1 MATIA
6 ITGSTDGI
14 GRAAV
19 RRLLAGGHTVV
30 LHARSEARGA
40 PVAEELGRLGSV
52 RLVTGDLADLDQVR
66 ALADALG
73 QQGDLD
79 VLVHNAGVWPPE
91 GAPPSRQGHELA
103 FAVNALAPHLL
114 TALLHDRVRERL
126 VFLGSGMVGSGRVDP
141 DDLGSPRPPRRAYAD
156 SKALDVVLAL
166 AWTRRLPHL
175 RVGAVDPGWV
185 RTKLASPGAP
195 GDVEDGAERVARA
208 AAGDWPGGYT
218 AGRSRAR
225 TPRALE
231 DPGLQDRVLA
241 AMDRLAGVA
250 TSRG

>member
-1 MATIA
+1 VATIA

-14 GRAAV
+14 GRAAA
-19 RRLLAGGHTVV
+19 RRLLAGGHAVV

-40 PVAEELGRLGSV
+40 PVAEELGRLGDV
-52 RLVTGDLADLDQVR
+52 RLVTGDLADLAEVR
-66 ALADALG
+66 SLADRLG
-73 QQGDLD
+73 ELD

-91 GAPPSRQGHELA
+91 GAPPSAQGHELA

-114 TALLHDRVRERL
+114 TALLHERVRERL

-141 DDLGSPRPPRRAYAD
+141 DDLGTPRSSRRAYAD

-166 AWTRRLPHL
+166 GWARRLPHL

-195 GDVEDGAERVARA
+195 GDVEDGGARVARA
-208 AAGDWPGGYT
+208 AAGAWAGGYT
-218 AGRSRAR
+218 AGSRPAR

-231 DPGLQDRVLA
+231 DPGLQDRVLT

-250 TSRG
+250 ATSP

>member
-14 GRAAV
+14 GRAAA

-40 PVAEELGRLGSV
+40 SVAEELGRLGGV

-73 QQGDLD
+73 RQGDLD

-141 DDLGSPRPPRRAYAD
+141 DDLGSPRAPRRAYAD

-166 AWTRRLPHL
+166 GWARRLPSL

-185 RTKLASPGAP
+185 RTKLASAGAP
-195 GDVEDGAERVARA
+195 GDVEDGGERVARA
-208 AAGDWPGGYT
+208 AAGEWAGGYT

-231 DPGLQDRVLA
+231 DAGLQDRVLA
-241 AMDRLAGVA
+241 AMDRLAGVP
-250 TSRG
+250 G

>member
-14 GRAAV
+14 GRAAA

-30 LHARSEARGA
+30 LHARNEARGA

-52 RLVTGDLADLDQVR
+52 RLVTGDLADLDEVR
-66 ALADALG
+66 SLADALG
-73 QQGDLD
+73 QWDLD

-166 AWTRRLPHL
+166 AWARSLPHL

-195 GDVEDGAERVARA
+195 GDVENGGERVARA
-208 AAGDWPGGYT
+208 AAGEWAGGYT
-218 AGRSRAR
+218 AGSSRAR

-241 AMDRLAGVA
+241 AMDRLAGVG
-250 TSRG
+250 TSRS